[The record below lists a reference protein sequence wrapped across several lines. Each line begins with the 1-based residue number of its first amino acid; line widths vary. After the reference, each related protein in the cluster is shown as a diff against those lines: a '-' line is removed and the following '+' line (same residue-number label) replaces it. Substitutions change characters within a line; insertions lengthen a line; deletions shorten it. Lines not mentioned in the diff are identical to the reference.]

1 MSSPT
6 DHYTYP
12 KSFEARRQLK
22 GFCEEPIEIPISRF
36 DELLH
41 FQYNDEYIRKVNTK
55 AELKEEI
62 KRGMNDLEDAEKL
75 LHVVRGYL
83 NPNKKGF
90 SRTSN
95 IFLGLLEDCLER
107 LVIRSDNTVI
117 YLRNQ
122 IHANDIED
130 MNKKS
135 LLEKR
140 REKRKRYRSN
150 KVKRN
155 KPVDSHSMLC
165 HQESKCDI
173 CGLDHQSSYMM

>member
-1 MSSPT
+1 
-6 DHYTYP
+6 
-12 KSFEARRQLK
+12 
-22 GFCEEPIEIPISRF
+22 
-36 DELLH
+36 
-41 FQYNDEYIRKVNTK
+41 
-55 AELKEEI
+55 
-62 KRGMNDLEDAEKL
+62 LEDAEKL

-107 LVIRSDNTVI
+107 LAIRSDNTVI

-173 CGLDHQSSYMM
+173 CGLDHQSSYM